1 MPSDLKNIY
10 FENIC
15 ETSLKA
21 ENLDQGA
28 TDLEN
33 KEGLCNLMSK
43 IYKNRNAKKASFKS
57 LHEFFSYYLHAS
69 LFVIRDSTS
78 LIVKQNDS
86 LFVI

>member
-28 TDLEN
+28 TDF
-33 KEGLCNLMSK
+33 
-43 IYKNRNAKKASFKS
+43 YFR
-57 LHEFFSYYLHAS
+57 
-69 LFVIRDSTS
+69 IR
-78 LIVKQNDS
+78 K
-86 LFVI
+86 